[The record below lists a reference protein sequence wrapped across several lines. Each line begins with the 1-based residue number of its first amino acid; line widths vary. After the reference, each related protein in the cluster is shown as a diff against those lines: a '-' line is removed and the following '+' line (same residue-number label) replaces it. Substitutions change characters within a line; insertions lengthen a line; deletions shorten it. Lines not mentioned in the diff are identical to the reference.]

1 MPSNE
6 TETNNINGSRLTE
19 QGPSSGR
26 CSRQGKIGHHHE
38 NPVISKR
45 RKWTSQENKIVMECY
60 LLSEPKIRGYRKHM
74 LSLWLQKGMFQG
86 VNQKIIIGSI
96 RLQLGKQA
104 LACPNVAGGSGGHS
118 EPPLPQQGCY
128 GAEPPRKNFKALN
141 CIWIDLN

>member
-19 QGPSSGR
+19 HGPSSGR
-26 CSRQGKIGHHHE
+26 CSGQGNIGDHHP

-45 RKWTSQENKIVMECY
+45 RKQTSQENKIVMECY
-60 LLSEPKIRGYRKHM
+60 LLSVPKIRGYRKHM

-118 EPPLPQQGCY
+118 EPTLTPAGLLWGRAP
-128 GAEPPRKNFKALN
+128 
-141 CIWIDLN
+141 